1 MSQQETSSKQK
12 HIKKGKIVMLR
23 QRTYLQT
30 GLMLI
35 LGLCLIV
42 SLSACESKPRE
53 IRIGVIAPLT
63 GDYAEV
69 GALAKSTAEMAVQ
82 EVNDA
87 GGLEIG
93 KRKYTVVLV
102 VEDNQSTPEGSTSAA
117 RKLIN
122 QENVVAI
129 VGPQFSSNAI
139 PAANV
144 AEGAG
149 VPIIFPISTNPDAT
163 AGKQFAFRVP
173 FIDPFQGEV
182 LARVAIE
189 DLQAQKVAVLYDVAN
204 AYSKGLAEVFK
215 RVFEEAG
222 GQVVAFEIYT
232 IDQQDLTPQMTRIR
246 DSEATVLFLPNVA
259 TDLPAQIELASELGI
274 EATFIGGDSWDLV
287 DFTGLEDKV
296 EGAFYG
302 FGFSPEMANE
312 KTAAFSEA
320 YKQAYGQEPGGVELF
335 NYDAFGILF
344 QALQSQDE
352 VNAESVR
359 NGLASLGR
367 YTGVTGITEFRGS
380 GDPVRGLVIKQFQG
394 DKFAFYKVVNP

>member
-1 MSQQETSSKQK
+1 
-12 HIKKGKIVMLR
+12 MLR
-23 QRTYLQT
+23 QCTYLRA

-35 LGLCLIV
+35 LGLCLII
-42 SLSACESKPRE
+42 SLFACDSKPSE
-53 IRIGVIAPLT
+53 IRIGVNAPLT
-63 GDYAEV
+63 GAQAEV
-69 GALAKSTAEMAVQ
+69 GKLAEATAKLAVQ
-82 EVNDA
+82 EINDA

-102 VEDNQSTPEGSTSAA
+102 IEDNQSTPEGSTSAA

-122 QENVVAI
+122 QGNVVAI

-149 VPIIFPISTNPDAT
+149 IPIIFPISTNPDAT
-163 AGKQFAFRVP
+163 AGKQYAFRVP

-204 AYSKGLAEVFK
+204 AYSRGLAEVFK
-215 RVFEEAG
+215 KVFEEAG
-222 GQVVAFEIYT
+222 GQVVAFETYT
-232 IDQQDLTPQMTRIR
+232 TDEEDLTAQLTRIR
-246 DSEATVLFLPNVA
+246 DSGATVLFLPNVS
-259 TDLPAQIELASELGI
+259 TDLPSQIEQARELGVD
-274 EATFIGGDSWDLV
+274 ATFIGGDSWDLV
-287 DFTGLEDKV
+287 DFTGLEDEV
-296 EGAFYG
+296 EGAFYS

-320 YKQAYGQEPGGVELF
+320 YKQAYGQEPGGVEFF

-344 QALQSQDE
+344 QAIQSQEQVDP
-352 VNAESVR
+352 ESIR
-359 NGLASLGR
+359 NGLTSLGR
-367 YTGVTGITEFRGS
+367 YTGVTGITEFRGT
-380 GDPVRGLVIKQFQG
+380 GDPVKGIVIKQFQG
-394 DKFAFYKVVNP
+394 GKSTFYKVVNP